1 VRLHAGLAL
10 LNPRS
15 RFFNQ
20 ILHLGAQSPRLRDR
34 LGQLAGAPLAL
45 ERQLFKLCR
54 IVQQVLVCASC
65 QNLVCELPDSLSS
78 LPNGAGIIE
87 HENDGTRHGW
97 RHDLCGASII
107 GDQAHFGNGDLV
119 LGADRGNQA

>member
-1 VRLHAGLAL
+1 LRLDARLAL
-10 LNPRS
+10 LNPHPRL
-15 RFFNQ
+15 FNQ
-20 ILHLGAQSPRLRDR
+20 IFYLGAQGLRLRDR

-45 ERQLFKLCR
+45 KRQLFKLSR
-54 IVQQVLVCASC
+54 IVQEVLDGASC

-78 LPNGAGIIE
+78 LPNGAGIVE
-87 HENDGTRHGW
+87 HEKDGTRHRW

-119 LGADRGNQA
+119 LGANRGNQA